1 MSAFIISLVIFGVL
15 LLLAEIIL
23 PSGVS
28 GVMGGLCLL
37 VAIVLGFTQSFNL
50 GISLLFGSMF
60 FAAFMLWLFVRFVP
74 DSPIGKL
81 VFLKKSAKEWDGFET
96 ANKTLLGK
104 TGISCTM
111 LRPSG
116 MAVIDDERIDVVTEG
131 EMIQKDQPI
140 KVIEIGSNRIVV
152 AIDHSN
158 DP

>member
-50 GISLLFGSMF
+50 GVSLLFGSMF

-81 VFLKKSAKEWDGFET
+81 VFLKKWDGFET
-96 ANKTLLGK
+96 GNKILLGK
-104 TGISCTM
+104 TGVSCTM

-140 KVIEIGSNRIVV
+140 KVIEIEGNRIVV